1 MEKLMLGTE
10 VAKAMKE
17 ALTLKTER
25 LKEQGI
31 VPCLAIVRVGERPD
45 DISYE
50 RGAKKKMEGIGIECR
65 ICGIQC
71 GSLCEPAIYEWIY
84 HHNNQWER
92 ETIRD
97 VDTCSYQYTGN
108 ASIAMDENG
117 NFIFTLT
124 DGSKMK
130 MNVGKVES
138 TVSIPASAS
147 IGENSLDEMQ
157 MRLDKLEKQAEKK
170 AARDKLVYVALALS
184 VLSLLWN
191 ATTLITELMKKK
203 REEEK

>member
-1 MEKLMLGTE
+1 MGKGTAFAGT
-10 VAKAMKE
+10 VMGLNGTAMKKDGSVRPE
-17 ALTLKTER
+17 TVGYKVYLYDPSD
-25 LKEQGI
+25 KEYK
-31 VPCLAIVRVGERPD
+31 L
-45 DISYE
+45 
-50 RGAKKKMEGIGIECR
+50 
-65 ICGIQC
+65 
-71 GSLCEPAIYEWIY
+71 L
-84 HHNNQWER
+84 